1 MKFEKLLLVLV
12 VTLIVSLMSISPVLG
27 TAYRNVEFPSGA
39 LSFADEIVD
48 YQLNGGAFAGDINKI
63 LGKPNNKCVSLGT
76 KGYVIV
82 KFTDNSLTTSGDSN
96 FDLAVFETGTST
108 EELVEVFISKDG
120 QNWIKIG
127 NANKKTLFDIDA
139 VDGVLKNEK
148 YSYVKLVD
156 VTGLNK
162 GKYYEGAD
170 MDAVGAIT
178 STTPV
183 LEEAED
189 EKCETPVETSI
200 PEFPTIALPMI
211 AILGLAFI
219 HGKKNE

>member
-12 VTLIVSLMSISPVLG
+12 VTLTISLVSISPVLG
-27 TAYRNVEFPSGA
+27 TTYKGVEFPSGVV
-39 LSFADEIVD
+39 SFADEIVD
-48 YQLNGGAFAGDINKI
+48 YQLNGGASAGDINKI
-63 LGKPNNKCVSLGT
+63 LGKPDNKYVSLGT

-82 KFTDNSLTTSGDSN
+82 KFTDNSLISSGDSSY
-96 FDLAVFETGTST
+96 DLAVFEAGTST
-108 EELVEVFISKDG
+108 KELVEVFISTDC

-127 NANKKTLFDIDA
+127 DANKKTLFDIDA
-139 VDGVLKNEK
+139 VDAVLKNEK

-156 VTGLNK
+156 VNGLSK
-162 GKYYEGAD
+162 GRSYEGAD

-178 STTPV
+178 STDPV
-183 LEEAED
+183 LEETED
-189 EKCETPVETSI
+189 EEYETPVENNI

-219 HGKKNE
+219 HGKRNE